1 MLQVFICDDE
11 KTFCTD
17 LKEIVEVELDLKG
30 IAYRVSEFSSGE
42 ELLTCFKGS
51 PDQYILFLDIKM
63 EGMDGMET
71 ARQIRA
77 IDPSA
82 VIIFVTC
89 YSDFVFQGYQVRAL
103 NYILKPYNRYQ
114 IAEILETGLKI
125 LDAERQSYFF
135 IRKKSGE
142 LLIPFQSIVCFKSK
156 GHQILAVTPEATHSF
171 YGKLRDLEETLPPC
185 FVRIHSRYL
194 INLRHLKAL
203 ADNQVQV
210 GAERFPVSRSC
221 KQAFLAAY
229 ARYILE

>member
-11 KTFCTD
+11 KTFCAD

-30 IAYRVSEFSSGE
+30 IAYRISEFSSGQ
-42 ELLTCFKGS
+42 ELLACFSGH

-63 EGMDGMET
+63 EGIDGMET
-71 ARQIRA
+71 ARQIRS

-89 YSDFVFQGYQVRAL
+89 YSDFVFQGYQVQAL
-103 NYILKPYNRYQ
+103 NYILKPYDRRQ
-114 IAEILETGLKI
+114 IAETLETGLKL
-125 LDAERQSYFF
+125 LDAERQACFF
-135 IRKKSGE
+135 VQKKSGE
-142 LLIPFQSIVCFKSK
+142 LLLPFQSIVCFKSK
-156 GHQILAVTPEATHSF
+156 GHQILAVTPEGTHSF
-171 YGKLRDLEETLPPC
+171 YGKLRDLEGALPSC

-210 GAERFPVSRSC
+210 GTERLPVSRSC
-221 KQAFLAAY
+221 KQTFLAAY